1 MKIRPSMRPTAGEFA
16 FAPTKGFFMPK
27 QITAETKFL
36 IESLPENLRK
46 LATESTEVGYMSQM
60 DFDAAVEGDEVPLAE
75 RDEVMSFFQQDLG
88 LELLESSVFSRYVEK
103 YDEDDEQ
110 AKNDK
115 SRDLLNAD
123 AEQVDVNDEDY
134 DHYAKQLMNST
145 TGGLT
150 LGVQDSVQSYL
161 KQIGTVQLLTALG
174 EVAIAQRIEAANRLV
189 VYGLCESPMT
199 IRAMLDWYA
208 QLLADEIKLRYIV
221 NLEVMYSSDS
231 EKKSLAALSEALKS
245 KGVDDVADL
254 DDEDLEDEEL
264 GDEEEEEEE
273 EDAEGE
279 PGVRKEDTPR
289 GTSGV
294 PIPVMEESLMPMVL
308 ELFAK
313 IKRIFNQIS
322 NLQKLRLENL
332 VKSAKLDEALEKKYA
347 KLRLELFEY
356 VSKIRLNDDRVE
368 DILEKL
374 TARNALLMGLEGK
387 MLRLAMA
394 FKIKRE
400 DFLAEWT
407 GNELN
412 RNWVKKLARS
422 KIPAWT
428 KFVAK
433 HEKDILKIQEDITA
447 IAYETGQPT
456 AEYKKVVE
464 LVRRGQAEAARA
476 KREMIEA
483 NLRLVIKFAKKSA
496 NRGLGLDFSDLVQD
510 GNIGL
515 MKAVDKFDYRLGNK
529 FSTYATNWIQQG
541 ISRSIADQA
550 RTIRIPVHMIDNI
563 HKIQKASRQ
572 FMHKY
577 GRSPTAEELSKII
590 YLPVEKIHK
599 AMKVNLR
606 PISLEAPVDSDGD
619 SSRIEIIAD
628 ETAKNPFVSAAQK
641 NLRKIVTQILSELD
655 PKEETV
661 IRQRFGMSTNKTST
675 LEEVGEYIGVTRER
689 IRQIEQKALNKL
701 KHPTRARKLRSFLEE

>member
-1 MKIRPSMRPTAGEFA
+1 MAKKLDAA
-16 FAPTKGFFMPK
+16 TKL
-27 QITAETKFL
+27 L
-36 IESLPENLRK
+36 IESLPENLQK
-46 LATESTEVGYMSQM
+46 LATSAVEVGYLSKM
-60 DFDAAVEGDEVPLAE
+60 DFDAATEADEVP
-75 RDEVMSFFQQDLG
+75 DEEQEEVLDFFQQDLG
-88 LELLESSVFSRYVEK
+88 LEMLESDNFSQEMEK
-103 YDEDDEQ
+103 YYDDDSDEPR
-110 AKNDK
+110 DK
-115 SRDLLNAD
+115 TRNLLNAD
-123 AEQVDVNDEDY
+123 AEQVDVNDDDY
-134 DHYAKQLMNST
+134 EHYAKQLERSQ
-145 TGGLT
+145 TGNLV

-161 KQIGTVQLLTALG
+161 KQIGTVQLLTAAG
-174 EVAIAQRIEAANRLV
+174 EVAIAQRIEAATRLM

-199 IRAMLDWYA
+199 IQAMLDWYQ
-208 QLLADEIKLRYIV
+208 QLLNEDIRLRYIL
-221 NLEVMYSSDS
+221 NLEVMYSSES
-231 EKKSLAALSEALKS
+231 EQKSLAALSEALKS
-245 KGVDDVADL
+245 KGVEHVDELDDDELDDL
-254 DDEDLEDEEL
+254 EESTASDDDDDDENDEESDDED
-264 GDEEEEEEE
+264 GIK
-273 EDAEGE
+273 
-279 PGVRKEDTPR
+279 KEDTPR

-294 PIPVMEESLMPMVL
+294 PIPVMEEALMPMVTD
-308 ELFAK
+308 LFTK
-313 IKRIFNQIS
+313 IKRIFN
-322 NLQKLRLENL
+322 NMQKLQAKRLDNL
-332 VKSAKLDEALEKKYA
+332 LTSSKPDDALEKKYA
-347 KLRLELFEY
+347 KMRLELFEH
-356 VSKIRLNDDRVE
+356 VSKIRLNDDRIAE
-368 DILEKL
+368 ILEHL
-374 TARNALLMGLEGK
+374 TQRDQLLMGLEGK
-387 MLRLAMA
+387 LLRLALA
-394 FKIKRE
+394 NKIKRE
-400 DFLAEWT
+400 DFLAEYA

-412 RNWVKKLARS
+412 RNWVKKLMKHKNPVWANFA
-422 KIPAWT
+422 K
-428 KFVAK
+428 K

-447 IAYETGQPT
+447 IARETGQPT

-483 NLRLVIKFAKKSA
+483 NLRLVIKFAKKSS

-563 HKIQKASRQ
+563 HKIQRASRQ

-577 GRSPTAEELSKII
+577 GRQPTAEELSKII
-590 YLPVEKIHK
+590 YLPVDKIHK
-599 AMKVNLR
+599 AMKVNLK
-606 PISLEAPVDSDGD
+606 PISLEAPVGSEDD

-661 IRQRFGMSTNKTST
+661 LRQRFGMSTNKTST

-701 KHPTRARKLRSFLEE
+701 KHPTRARKLRSFLED

>member
-1 MKIRPSMRPTAGEFA
+1 MAKKLDAA
-16 FAPTKGFFMPK
+16 TKL
-27 QITAETKFL
+27 L
-36 IESLPENLRK
+36 IESLPENLQK
-46 LATESTEVGYMSQM
+46 LATSAVEVGYLSKM
-60 DFDAAVEGDEVPLAE
+60 DFDAATEADEVP
-75 RDEVMSFFQQDLG
+75 DEEQEEVLDFFQQDLG
-88 LELLESSVFSRYVEK
+88 LEMLESDNFSQEMEK
-103 YDEDDEQ
+103 YYDDDSDEPR
-110 AKNDK
+110 DK
-115 SRDLLNAD
+115 TRNLLNAD
-123 AEQVDVNDEDY
+123 AEQVDVNDDDY
-134 DHYAKQLMNST
+134 EHYAKQLERSQ
-145 TGGLT
+145 TGNLV

-161 KQIGTVQLLTALG
+161 KQIGTVQLLTAAG
-174 EVAIAQRIEAANRLV
+174 EVAIAQRIEAATRLM

-199 IRAMLDWYA
+199 IQAMLDWYQ
-208 QLLADEIKLRYIV
+208 QLLNEDIRLRYIL
-221 NLEVMYSSDS
+221 NLEVMYSSES
-231 EKKSLAALSEALKS
+231 EQKSLAALSEALKS
-245 KGVDDVADL
+245 KGVEHVDELDDDELDDL
-254 DDEDLEDEEL
+254 EESTASDDDDDEDDEESD
-264 GDEEEEEEE
+264 DE
-273 EDAEGE
+273 DGIK
-279 PGVRKEDTPR
+279 KEDTPR

-294 PIPVMEESLMPMVL
+294 PIPVMEEALMPMVTD
-308 ELFAK
+308 LFTK
-313 IKRIFNQIS
+313 IKRIFN
-322 NLQKLRLENL
+322 NMQKLQAKRLDNL
-332 VKSAKLDEALEKKYA
+332 LTSSKPDDALEKKYA
-347 KLRLELFEY
+347 KMRLELFEH
-356 VSKIRLNDDRVE
+356 VSKIRLNDDRIAE
-368 DILEKL
+368 ILEHL
-374 TARNALLMGLEGK
+374 TQRDQLLMGLEGK
-387 MLRLAMA
+387 LLRLALA
-394 FKIKRE
+394 NKIKRE
-400 DFLAEWT
+400 DFLAEYA

-412 RNWVKKLARS
+412 RNWVKKLMKHKS
-422 KIPAWT
+422 PAWANFA
-428 KFVAK
+428 KK

-447 IAYETGQPT
+447 IARETGQPT

-483 NLRLVIKFAKKSA
+483 NLRLVIKFAKKSS

-563 HKIQKASRQ
+563 HKIQRASRQ

-577 GRSPTAEELSKII
+577 GRQPTAEELSKII
-590 YLPVEKIHK
+590 YLPVDKIHK
-599 AMKVNLR
+599 AMKVNLK
-606 PISLEAPVDSDGD
+606 PISLEAPVGSEDD

-661 IRQRFGMSTNKTST
+661 LRQRFGMSTNKTST

-701 KHPTRARKLRSFLEE
+701 KHPTRARKLRSFLED

>member
-1 MKIRPSMRPTAGEFA
+1 MAKKLDDA
-16 FAPTKGFFMPK
+16 TKL
-27 QITAETKFL
+27 L
-36 IESLPENLRK
+36 IDSLPENLQK
-46 LATESTEVGYMSQM
+46 LATMAVEVGYFSQM
-60 DFDAAVEGDEVPLAE
+60 DFKAATEADEVPS
-75 RDEVMSFFQQDLG
+75 DEQEEVLDFFKQDLE
-88 LELLESSVFSRYVEK
+88 LEMLESDSYPKNIEK
-103 YDEDDEQ
+103 YYDDEDGEE
-110 AKNDK
+110 NRDK
-115 SRDLLNAD
+115 TRNLLNAD

-134 DHYAKQLMNST
+134 EHFAKQLERSQ
-145 TGGLT
+145 TGSLV

-161 KQIGTVQLLTALG
+161 KQIGTVQLLTAAG
-174 EVAIAQRIEAANRLV
+174 EVAIAQRIEAASRLM

-199 IRAMLDWYA
+199 IRAMLDWYQ
-208 QLLADEIKLRYIV
+208 QLLNEDIRLRYIV

-231 EKKSLAALSEALKS
+231 EQKSLAVLSETLKS
-245 KGVDDVADL
+245 KGVDDVDNLDDDDL
-254 DDEDLEDEEL
+254 DDLEESTASDDDDDEDDDADEED
-264 GDEEEEEEE
+264 GIK
-273 EDAEGE
+273 
-279 PGVRKEDTPR
+279 KEDTPR

-313 IKRIFNQIS
+313 IKRTFTGM
-322 NLQKLRLENL
+322 QKLQAKRLENL
-332 VKSAKLDEALEKKYA
+332 LTSSKPDEALEKKYA
-347 KLRLELFEY
+347 KMRLELFEN
-356 VSKIRLNDDRVE
+356 VSKIRLNDDRNAE
-368 DILEKL
+368 ILEQLTKRNKL
-374 TARNALLMGLEGK
+374 LQGLEGK
-387 MLRLAMA
+387 LLRLALA
-394 FKIKRE
+394 NKIKRD
-400 DFLAEWT
+400 DFLAEYV
-407 GNELN
+407 GNEIN
-412 RNWVKKLARS
+412 RNWVKKMAKS
-422 KIPAWT
+422 KNTAWVN
-428 KFVAK
+428 FVKK
-433 HEKDILKIQEDITA
+433 HESDILKIQEDITA
-447 IAYETGQPT
+447 IAMETGQPT

-464 LVRRGQAEAARA
+464 LVSHGQKEAANA

-483 NLRLVIKFAKKSA
+483 NLRLVIKFAKKSS

-563 HKIQKASRQ
+563 HKIQRASRQ

-577 GRSPTAEELSKII
+577 GRNPTAEELSKII
-590 YLPVEKIHK
+590 YLPVDKIHK
-599 AMKVNLR
+599 AMKVNLK
-606 PISLEAPVDSDGD
+606 PISLEAPVGTEDD

-628 ETAKNPFVSAAQK
+628 ETAKNPFTSAAQK

-661 IRQRFGMSTNKTST
+661 LRQRFGMSTNKTST

-701 KHPTRARKLRSFLEE
+701 KHPTRARKLRSFLED

>member
-1 MKIRPSMRPTAGEFA
+1 MAKKLDEA
-16 FAPTKGFFMPK
+16 TKL
-27 QITAETKFL
+27 L
-36 IESLPENLRK
+36 IDSLPENLQK
-46 LATESTEVGYMSQM
+46 LATSAVEVGYFSQM
-60 DFDAAVEGDEVPLAE
+60 DFNAATEADEVPSE
-75 RDEVMSFFQQDLG
+75 EQEEVLDFFKQDLE
-88 LELLESSVFSRYVEK
+88 LEMLESDSYSKNIEK
-103 YDEDDEQ
+103 YYDDEDGEEDR
-110 AKNDK
+110 DK
-115 SRDLLNAD
+115 TRNLLNAD

-134 DHYAKQLMNST
+134 EHFAKQLERSQ
-145 TGGLT
+145 TGSLV

-161 KQIGTVQLLTALG
+161 KQIGTVQLLTAAG
-174 EVAIAQRIEAANRLV
+174 EVAIAQRIEAASRLM

-199 IRAMLDWYA
+199 IRAMLDWYQ
-208 QLLADEIKLRYIV
+208 QLLNEDIRLRYIV

-231 EKKSLAALSEALKS
+231 EQKSLAALSEALKS
-245 KGVDDVADL
+245 KGVDDVDNLDDDDL
-254 DDEDLEDEEL
+254 DDLEESTASDEDDEDDEDEE
-264 GDEEEEEEE
+264 DE
-273 EDAEGE
+273 DGI
-279 PGVRKEDTPR
+279 KKDDTPR

-313 IKRIFNQIS
+313 IKRTFTGM
-322 NLQKLRLENL
+322 QKLQAKRLENL
-332 VKSAKLDEALEKKYA
+332 LTSSKPDEALEKKYA
-347 KLRLELFEY
+347 KMRLELFEN
-356 VSKIRLNDDRVE
+356 VSKIRLNDDRNAE
-368 DILEKL
+368 ILEQLTKRNKL
-374 TARNALLMGLEGK
+374 LQGLEGK
-387 MLRLAMA
+387 LLRLAMA
-394 FKIKRE
+394 NKIKRD
-400 DFLAEWT
+400 DFLAEYV
-407 GNELN
+407 GNEIN
-412 RNWVKKLARS
+412 RNWVKKLAKS
-422 KIPAWT
+422 KNPVWVN
-428 KFVAK
+428 FVKK

-447 IAYETGQPT
+447 IAFETGQPT

-464 LVRRGQAEAARA
+464 LVSHGQKEAANA

-483 NLRLVIKFAKKSA
+483 NLRLVIKFAKKSS

-563 HKIQKASRQ
+563 HKIQRASRQ

-577 GRSPTAEELSKII
+577 GRNPTAEELSKII
-590 YLPVEKIHK
+590 YLPVDKIHK
-599 AMKVNLR
+599 AMKVNLK
-606 PISLEAPVDSDGD
+606 PISLEAPVGTEDD

-628 ETAKNPFVSAAQK
+628 ETAKNPFTSAAQK

-661 IRQRFGMSTNKTST
+661 LRQRFGMSTNKTST

-701 KHPTRARKLRSFLEE
+701 KHPTRARKLRSFLED

>member
-1 MKIRPSMRPTAGEFA
+1 MNKKLDEATRL
-16 FAPTKGFFMPK
+16 
-27 QITAETKFL
+27 L
-36 IESLPENLRK
+36 IDSLPENLQR
-46 LATESTEVGYMSQM
+46 LATSAVEVGYMSRM
-60 DFDAAVEGDEVPLAE
+60 DFQAATEADEVPTE
-75 RDEVMSFFQQDLG
+75 EHDEVLDFFQQDLG
-88 LELLESSVFSRYVEK
+88 LEILESDNYPQDLGK
-103 YDEDDEQ
+103 YYDEDDSDGPH
-110 AKNDK
+110 DK
-115 SRDLLNAD
+115 TRNVLNAD
-123 AEQVDVNDEDY
+123 AEQVDVNDDDY
-134 DHYAKQLMNST
+134 EHYAKQLERSQ
-145 TGGLT
+145 TGSLV

-161 KQIGTVQLLTALG
+161 KQIGTVQLLTAAG
-174 EVAIAQRIEAANRLV
+174 EVAIAQRIEAASRLM

-199 IRAMLDWYA
+199 IKAMLDWYQ
-208 QLLADEIKLRYIV
+208 QLLDEDVRLRYIV

-231 EKKSLAALSEALKS
+231 EQKSLAALSEALKS
-245 KGVDDVADL
+245 KGVDHVDEL
-254 DDEDLEDEEL
+254 DDEDLDDLADAAVDDEEDDEDEDMD
-264 GDEEEEEEE
+264 DE
-273 EDAEGE
+273 D
-279 PGVRKEDTPR
+279 GVKKEDTPR

-294 PIPVMEESLMPMVL
+294 PIPVMEEALMPMVT
-308 ELFAK
+308 ELFSK
-313 IKRIFNQIS
+313 IKRIFNS
-322 NLQKLRLENL
+322 MQKLQAKRLENL
-332 VKSAKLDEALEKKYA
+332 LTSNKPDEALEKKYA
-347 KLRLELFEY
+347 KQRLELFEH
-356 VSKIRLNDDRVE
+356 VSKIRLNDDRNAE
-368 DILEKL
+368 ILEQL
-374 TARNALLMGLEGK
+374 TKRDQLLMGLEGK
-387 MLRLAMA
+387 LLRLALA
-394 FKIKRE
+394 NKIKRE
-400 DFLAEWT
+400 DFLAEYV

-412 RNWVKKLARS
+412 RNWVKKLA
-422 KIPAWT
+422 KHKNPVWANFA
-428 KFVAK
+428 KK

-447 IAYETGQPT
+447 IANETGQPT

-483 NLRLVIKFAKKSA
+483 NLRLVIKFAKKSS

-563 HKIQKASRQ
+563 HKIQRASRQ

-577 GRSPTAEELSKII
+577 GRQPTAEELSKII
-590 YLPVEKIHK
+590 YLPVDKIHK
-599 AMKVNLR
+599 AMKVNLK
-606 PISLEAPVDSDGD
+606 PISLEAPVGTEDD

-628 ETAKNPFVSAAQK
+628 ETAKNPFTSAAQK

-661 IRQRFGMSTNKTST
+661 LRQRFGMSTNKTST

-701 KHPTRARKLRSFLEE
+701 KHPTRARKLRSFLED